1 MSSYTLSDDT
11 SCVVE
16 AAKCLRENILRYC
29 EQLPQISGPPMID
42 QFSTELPKLV
52 TLFMTELLKTERHSP
67 SRSENI
73 GRLIQ
78 SYSADLVH
86 GVSRSDTSTTK
97 HFLLA
102 LGVHIIT
109 GLQLFLR
116 CLFA

>member
-1 MSSYTLSDDT
+1 
-11 SCVVE
+11 
-16 AAKCLRENILRYC
+16 
-29 EQLPQISGPPMID
+29 MID
-42 QFSTELPKLV
+42 QLSTELPELV
-52 TLFMTELLKTERHSP
+52 TLFMTEFFKTERHSP

-86 GVSRSDTSTTK
+86 AVSRSDTIKAK

-102 LGVHIIT
+102 LGVHNII

-116 CLFA
+116 SLFA

>member
-1 MSSYTLSDDT
+1 
-11 SCVVE
+11 
-16 AAKCLRENILRYC
+16 
-29 EQLPQISGPPMID
+29 
-42 QFSTELPKLV
+42 
-52 TLFMTELLKTERHSP
+52 MTEFFKTERHSP
-67 SRSENI
+67 RRSENI

-86 GVSRSDTSTTK
+86 GVSRSDTITAK

-102 LGVHIIT
+102 LGVHNIT